1 MNNILIIGYFFPEPV
16 TNAASVRMMQLIL
29 LFKNQGYTIIFASA
43 AEKTAYTFPL
53 KEMDIDEVF
62 IKIND
67 SSFDDF
73 LKKLQPEIV
82 LFDRF
87 FTEEQFGWRVAESC
101 PEAIRILDT
110 EDLHFLRKERENKI
124 LGKEE
129 NHDIAIREIAAIYRC
144 DISLII
150 SEYEINVLKNHY
162 QIDDLLL
169 FYLPLLST
177 NFTENIPLFE
187 ERTHFVFIGNFKH
200 QPNADAVLY
209 LKETIWDAI
218 SKQLPQAQ
226 LHIYGA
232 YAPEKIKQLHN
243 PKQHFYINGWVENIE
258 EVYKKAKVLL
268 APLRFGAGLK
278 GKIIDAMQFGTPFV
292 TTAFGAEGIVKGSDN
307 SDFIADHPNEFS
319 KKAITLYTEKTAWL
333 ATQEKGFEVLKARFS
348 KEAFENHFFRKIQ
361 TLQKDLAKHRKRN
374 FIGQILMHHTLQ
386 STKYLSKWIEEK
398 NKA

>member
-187 ERTHFVFIGNFKH
+187 KRTHFVFIGNFKH

-292 TTAFGAEGIVKGSDN
+292 TTAIGAEGIVKASDN